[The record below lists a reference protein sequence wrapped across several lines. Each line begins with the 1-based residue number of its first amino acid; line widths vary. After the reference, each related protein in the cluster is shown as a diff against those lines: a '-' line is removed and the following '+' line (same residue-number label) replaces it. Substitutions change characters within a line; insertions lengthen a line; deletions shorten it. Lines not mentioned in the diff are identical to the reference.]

1 MKKLISRYWLVLV
14 ALVSVTLFTA
24 CSSDDDAVNP
34 VFPQV
39 QTIAGAAGDVKEF
52 SFDANQNWS
61 LSSNQIWCKIS
72 KVEAQN
78 ENQEEAKAAVK
89 PGFVLNGAAGKQTI
103 QVTIT
108 DDDASKDMS
117 VAQLSLKM
125 GDQEVTIA
133 EIQRSAEG
141 YELKVYD
148 ELGYDITETGITV
161 GYKDIAG
168 QPIYNKFTVKSTFRF
183 AVTNTPAWVE
193 LEGGFLVGAP
203 NKEIVGGA
211 AFKENQGLNA
221 KYAIGKDAN
230 YTITFASEDGKAAVT
245 VPVIYNGMTT
255 NTMDITYPTSSQWAV
270 WNVSMDGK
278 VFTQN
283 GSSLNGD
290 AADVFTFHNFVP
302 FQLNTRDDA
311 YQLVVFENKKEGL
324 FEDESGA
331 VKLHGEKG
339 DVKLTVDA
347 LSSGSRE
354 LLVYALPQSVCDTLE
369 NGLDD
374 MLEEDFKTVRSDFDR
389 YFLMDVVQKENSS
402 SADDQSSAPTI
413 LEMNYLPVECKKD
426 KSMYGSVASE
436 FFGYN
441 GDEIYVAK
449 SKVGV
454 SLTVNP
460 NLKNWDPTT
469 MMETGYLT
477 VTDGG
482 GNDISSSVEASQD
495 GNENWVFFVPVPET
509 TPMYMIFKDNGTPVR
524 ILVIEAGEEGMSK
537 KHTSIRKIRK

>member
-108 DDDASKDMS
+108 DDDASKDLS
-117 VAQLSLKM
+117 VAQLNLKM
-125 GDQEVTIA
+125 GGQEVTIA

-141 YELKVYD
+141 YDLKVYD
-148 ELGYDITETGITV
+148 ALGHDITETGIIV
-161 GYKDIAG
+161 GYKNVAG
-168 QPIYNKFTVKSTFRF
+168 QPIYNKFTVKSTYRF

-193 LEGGFLVGAP
+193 LEGGFLVGTP
-203 NKEIVGGA
+203 NNEVVGGA
-211 AFKENQGLNA
+211 AFKEGQGLNA
-221 KYAIGKDAN
+221 KYAIAKEAN

-245 VPVIYNGMTT
+245 VPVVYNGMTT
-255 NTMDITYPTSSQWAV
+255 HTMDITYPTSSQWAV

-290 AADVFTFHNFVP
+290 ATNVFTFHNFVP
-302 FQLNTRDDA
+302 FQLNTLNDD
-311 YQLVVFENKKEGL
+311 YQLVVFDKKEDGL
-324 FEDESGA
+324 REETSGA
-331 VKLHGEKG
+331 VKLQGEKG
-339 DVKLTVDA
+339 DVKLTIDA

-354 LLVYALPQSVCDTLE
+354 FLVYALPQSVYATFD
-369 NGLDD
+369 NGLDE
-374 MLEEDFKTVRSDFDR
+374 MLENDYTSVKSDYDR
-389 YFLMDVVQKENSS
+389 CFLMDVVQKEANS
-402 SADDQSSAPTI
+402 SADDQSAAPTI
-413 LEMNYLPVECKKD
+413 LKMNYLPVECKKD
-426 KSMYGSVASE
+426 KSMYGSIISE
-436 FFGYN
+436 TFGYN
-441 GDEIYVAK
+441 GDEIYVAQ
-449 SKVGV
+449 SEVGS
-454 SLTVNP
+454 SLTINP
-460 NLKNWDPTT
+460 NIKDWDPTT

-477 VTDGG
+477 VMDSNE
-482 GNDISSSVEASQD
+482 NDVYAEPSMDE
-495 GNENWVFFVPVPET
+495 NNNWVFFVNVPAT
-509 TPMYMIFKDNGTPVR
+509 TPMFMVFKDNGTPVKV
-524 ILVIEAGEEGMSK
+524 LVVESPGEGMSK